1 MVPLP
6 DDIYPG
12 ESPVY
17 WTKKHVLVCTAVHC
31 NQKGGMDVAGRLRL
45 AVLRK
50 GVDADILVNNCG
62 TIDLCDCGPNIVVY
76 PDNVIYNGVTVKDI
90 PDILTHLKGGPVV
103 ERLVLSRTSA
113 GEQARHGY
121 YVDAYVH
128 DGGLAPEE
136 ANALAA
142 RHGFDEAWIAE
153 QHRRG
158 FMARKPDAES
168 GEDRIQ
174 VTKKAKDRYS
184 L

>member
-1 MVPLP
+1 M
-6 DDIYPG
+6 
-12 ESPVY
+12 
-17 WTKKHVLVCTAVHC
+17 VCTAVHC

-50 GVDADILVNNCG
+50 GLDAKILVNNCG

-90 PDILTHLKGGPVV
+90 PDIMTHLEGGPVV
-103 ERLVLSRTSA
+103 ERLVLDEGSA
-113 GEQARHGY
+113 AEQGRKGY
-121 YVDAYVH
+121 YVEALSH
-128 DGGLAPEE
+128 EGGLAPGAAE
-136 ANALAA
+136 ALALH
-142 RHGFDEAWIAE
+142 HGFDEGWIPE
-153 QHRRG
+153 QLRRG

-174 VTKKAKDRYS
+174 VTKKARDRYS

>member
-1 MVPLP
+1 M
-6 DDIYPG
+6 
-12 ESPVY
+12 Y
-17 WTKKHVLVCTAVHC
+17 WTKKHVMVCTAVHC

-90 PDILTHLKGGPVV
+90 PDIMTHLEGGPVV
-103 ERLVLSRTSA
+103 ERLVLSSTSSA
-113 GEQARHGY
+113 ELARKGY
-121 YVDAYVH
+121 YIDALPH
-128 DGGLAPEE
+128 DGGLPPDD
-136 ANALAA
+136 ANALAVQ
-142 RHGFDEAWIAE
+142 HGFDDQWIAE
-153 QHRRG
+153 QLRRG
-158 FMARKPDAES
+158 FMARKPDGES

-184 L
+184 LQRD